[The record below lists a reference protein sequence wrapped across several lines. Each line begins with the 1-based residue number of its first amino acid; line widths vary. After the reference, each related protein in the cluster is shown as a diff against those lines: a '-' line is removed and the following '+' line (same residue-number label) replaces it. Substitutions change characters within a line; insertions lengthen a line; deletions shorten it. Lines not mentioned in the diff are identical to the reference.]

1 VGWYREAC
9 EKLSWTTLV
18 KDVDGEGVDGE
29 GVGPLKKAV
38 GRLGKNGPLRTKV
51 WLSRHPMPQTG

>member
-1 VGWYREAC
+1 
-9 EKLSWTTLV
+9 V
-18 KDVDGEGVDGE
+18 KDVDGE